1 MPQLS
6 LPDTPLDRSASS
18 MAFALPSE
26 SRIVELIRSSC
37 KDGPVSLSG
46 LLSEMEN
53 FIKEK
58 LGTKEK
64 ILDVVYRRCQ
74 VVDDQGA
81 TIVVWKEQ

>member
-1 MPQLS
+1 
-6 LPDTPLDRSASS
+6 
-18 MAFALPSE
+18 
-26 SRIVELIRSSC
+26 
-37 KDGPVSLSG
+37 
-46 LLSEMEN
+46 MEN